1 MQVPPDLSLILDF
14 KAIKH
19 ESFYGVCQL
28 SRYVQIARPSDLA
41 STNRCPPGED
51 QAQDSRVANGST
63 DMTGATDN
71 HSHTP
76 STHTLEELQFQAAP
90 EPHGRD
96 TEAQCR
102 PPQGV
107 PPELRGFT
115 GELIFILL
123 CSMGL
128 FLFGLFL
135 GNVVINQAVFP
146 TRLGVSESN
155 TPWLIGSF
163 LLANGIAVIVSGSLA
178 DLSNPKIL
186 MILGFVWLTVW
197 DVVGAFSISPAL
209 PVLFFVVR
217 AMQGLGIGVLQ
228 ATSMS
233 LLGRVYS
240 PGIRK
245 TRVFSVMSSMT
256 PVGFLVGCLQGGALT
271 VHLPW
276 IFGSNAMVCFICAVA
291 SVPGIPSFSPKPGAS
306 GPPLTLKD
314 FDALGALLAA
324 IGCGLIILGLT
335 QGVPSGWNPYTYSL
349 IIVGVLFLLLFSLA
363 ERRAVRPL
371 IDNRLWLTPGF
382 PPLAISY
389 FLGYGAYVGGWM
401 FFAVRFLLTIQDHAP
416 LTVALY
422 FIPNMI
428 SGILATYLV
437 SKTLHLFPGHW
448 ILITGM
454 VANTLGPVFFLPQT
468 PNTTYWA
475 LSMPGIALVTFGPDL
490 TFAAASIFI
499 TSNVPRSFQG
509 SAGSLLV
516 TIQNVSAAIVT
527 AIGDTIGKAVSKG
540 DGYDLDLGAL
550 RAIWWFALAISLV
563 GAVVCAGF
571 VRIPRSEEKDH
582 LE

>member
-1 MQVPPDLSLILDF
+1 MTS
-14 KAIKH
+14 
-19 ESFYGVCQL
+19 
-28 SRYVQIARPSDLA
+28 A
-41 STNRCPPGED
+41 SNECNRSHPPGIY
-51 QAQDSRVANGST
+51 N
-63 DMTGATDN
+63 
-71 HSHTP
+71 
-76 STHTLEELQFQAAP
+76 LEGLQFHDTP
-90 EPHGRD
+90 GPHGGD
-96 TEAQCR
+96 TEAQR
-102 PPQGV
+102 HRPQGV
-107 PPELRGFT
+107 PPEFPGFA

-146 TRLGVSESN
+146 AKLGVSESN

-163 LLANGIAVIVSGSLA
+163 LLANGIAVIISGSLA
-178 DLSNPKIL
+178 DLSNPKML
-186 MILGFVWLTVW
+186 MILGFVWLVIW
-197 DVVGAFSISPAL
+197 DVVGVFSISPSL

-217 AMQGLGIGVLQ
+217 AMQGLAIGVLQ

-256 PVGFLVGCLQGGALT
+256 PVGFLIGCLQGGALT

-276 IFGSNAMVCFICAVA
+276 VFGSNAIVCFICAVA
-291 SVPGIPSFSPKPGAS
+291 SSFGIPSFSPKYGAFDT
-306 GPPLTLKD
+306 PLSLKD

-335 QGVPSGWNPYTYSL
+335 QGVPSGWSPYTYSL
-349 IIVGVLFLLLFSLA
+349 IMVGVLFLLLFSLA
-363 ERRAVRPL
+363 ERRATRPL
-371 IDNRLWLTPGF
+371 VDNRLWITPGF
-382 PPLAISY
+382 LPLAISY

-416 LTVALY
+416 IIVALY

-428 SGILATYLV
+428 CGVLATYIV

-448 ILITGM
+448 ILIAGM
-454 VANTLGPVFFLPQT
+454 VANTMGPVFFIPQT

-475 LSMPGIALVTFGPDL
+475 LSMPGIALATFGPDL

-516 TIQNVSAAIVT
+516 TIQNLSAAIVT
-527 AIGDTIGKAVSKG
+527 AIGDTIGKEVSKG
-540 DGYDLDLGAL
+540 DGYSLDLGAL
-550 RAIWWFALAISLV
+550 RSIWWFSLAISLAA
-563 GAVVCAGF
+563 AVVCIGF
-571 VRIPRSEEKDH
+571 VRIPRSEEKNH

>member
-1 MQVPPDLSLILDF
+1 MNGKIDTTRTDDLLNIQ
-14 KAIKH
+14 KVEAPVGH
-19 ESFYGVCQL
+19 G
-28 SRYVQIARPSDLA
+28 SD
-41 STNRCPPGED
+41 P
-51 QAQDSRVANGST
+51 
-63 DMTGATDN
+63 
-71 HSHTP
+71 
-76 STHTLEELQFQAAP
+76 
-90 EPHGRD
+90 
-96 TEAQCR
+96 EAQR
-102 PPQGV
+102 RRPQGV
-107 PPELRGFT
+107 PSEFRGFM
-115 GELIFILL
+115 GELVFILL

-135 GNVVINQAVFP
+135 GNIVINQAIFP
-146 TRLGVSESN
+146 DRLGVSASN

-163 LLANGIAVIVSGSLA
+163 LLANGIAVIISGSLA
-178 DLSNPKIL
+178 DLSNPKML
-186 MILGFVWLTVW
+186 MILGFAWLVIW
-197 DVVGAFSISPAL
+197 DVVGVFSIRPSL

-217 AMQGLGIGVLQ
+217 AMQGLAIGVLQ

-233 LLGRVYS
+233 LLGRVYW

-271 VHLPW
+271 AHLPW
-276 IFGSNAMVCFICAVA
+276 IFGSNAILCFICAIA
-291 SVPGIPSFSPKPGAS
+291 AFPGIPSFAPKPTSSGAQPS
-306 GPPLTLKD
+306 LKD

-335 QGVPSGWNPYTYSL
+335 QGVPSGWSPYTYSL
-349 IIVGVLFLLLFSLA
+349 IIVGALFLVLFYLA
-363 ERRAVRPL
+363 ERRASRPL
-371 IDNRLWLTPGF
+371 VDNRLWTTAGF
-382 PPLAISY
+382 LPLAVSY

-401 FFAVRFLLTIQDHAP
+401 FFAVRFLLTIQGHTP
-416 LTVALY
+416 ITVALF

-428 SGILATYLV
+428 CGIIATYIV

-448 ILITGM
+448 ILIAGM
-454 VANTLGPVFFLPQT
+454 VANTMGPVFFIPQT

-516 TIQNVSAAIVT
+516 TIQNLSAAIVT
-527 AIGDTIGKAVSKG
+527 AIGDTIGKELTRVDG
-540 DGYDLDLGAL
+540 DGYELDLGAL
-550 RAIWWFALAISLV
+550 RAIWWFSLAISL
-563 GAVVCAGF
+563 AAALVCAVF

>member
-1 MQVPPDLSLILDF
+1 MGPPVEEAGWLR
-14 KAIKH
+14 K
-19 ESFYGVCQL
+19 
-28 SRYVQIARPSDLA
+28 
-41 STNRCPPGED
+41 D
-51 QAQDSRVANGST
+51 QAQGLQTADAPPMADGRVDKSSAPDESNR
-63 DMTGATDN
+63 
-71 HSHTP
+71 SHTP
-76 STHTLEELQFQAAP
+76 SIHNPEGLEFQDTP
-90 EPHGRD
+90 GSHGTAD
-96 TEAQCR
+96 TEAQRR

-107 PPELRGFT
+107 PSEFHGLA
-115 GELIFILL
+115 GEMVFILL

-146 TRLGVSESN
+146 GKLGVSESN

-163 LLANGIAVIVSGSLA
+163 LLPNGIAVIISGSLA
-178 DLSNPKIL
+178 DLSDPKIL
-186 MILGFVWLTVW
+186 MIIGFVWLVIW
-197 DVVGAFSISPAL
+197 NVIGVFSIRPSL

-217 AMQGLGIGVLQ
+217 AMQGLAIGVLQ

-245 TRVFSVMSSMT
+245 TRVFSVMSAT
-256 PVGFLVGCLQGGALT
+256 VPIGFLIGCLQGGALT
-271 VHLPW
+271 AHLPW
-276 IFGSNAMVCFICAVA
+276 IFGSNAIVSFICAVA
-291 SVPGIPSFSPKPGAS
+291 SLPGIPSFNPKYSPS
-306 GPPLTLKD
+306 GTPLSLKD
-314 FDALGALLAA
+314 FDTLGALLAA

-335 QGVPSGWNPYTYSL
+335 QGVPSGWSPYTYSL
-349 IIVGVLFLLLFSLA
+349 IIVGVLFLLLFYLA
-363 ERRAVRPL
+363 ERRATRPL
-371 IDNRLWLTPGF
+371 VDNRLWLTPGF
-382 PPLAISY
+382 LPLAISY

-416 LTVALY
+416 ITVALY

-428 SGILATYLV
+428 CGILATYIV

-448 ILITGM
+448 ILIAGM
-454 VANTLGPVFFLPQT
+454 VANTMGPVFFIPQT

-516 TIQNVSAAIVT
+516 TIQNLSAAIVT
-527 AIGDTIGKAVSKG
+527 AIGDTIGKEVTKAGG
-540 DGYDLDLGAL
+540 DGYSLDLGAL
-550 RAIWWFALAISLV
+550 RAIWWFSLAISL
-563 GAVVCAGF
+563 AAAAVCAGF
-571 VRIPRSEEKDH
+571 VRIPKSEEKDH